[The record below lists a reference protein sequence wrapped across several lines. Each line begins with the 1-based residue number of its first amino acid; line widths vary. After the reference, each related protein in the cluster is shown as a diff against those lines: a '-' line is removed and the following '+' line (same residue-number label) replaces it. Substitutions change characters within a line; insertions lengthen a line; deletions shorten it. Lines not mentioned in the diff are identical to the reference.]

1 MFIVAFLNLVMI
13 IFKEF
18 SFIEIGENLVV
29 ALRKVAFKTAI
40 NMEMTDIDKYGK
52 NHLVHT
58 INNSS

>member
-1 MFIVAFLNLVMI
+1 MI
-13 IFKEF
+13 ILKEF
-18 SFIEIGENLVV
+18 SFIKIGENVVV

-40 NMEMTDIDKYGK
+40 NMEMTEIDHHGK

>member
-1 MFIVAFLNLVMI
+1 MI

-40 NMEMTDIDKYGK
+40 NMEMTEIDKHGK

-58 INNSS
+58 INNST